1 MKELIE
7 YREKLLHRLQE
18 AAKEFCDACRVDEDP
33 HARIDGNWTVHQI
46 ASHTRDVQKMVYGA
60 RIHQTLKED
69 IPFFQNFD
77 PDEWM
82 TIHYDPKE
90 PLEKIL
96 AEFASDVDSLCG
108 MLTSAP
114 QQVWSRES
122 VHATIGT
129 GLTLQLWVERGL
141 AHIEEHI
148 LGVKPK

>member
-7 YREKLLHRLQE
+7 YREKLLHRLRE
-18 AAKEFCDACRVDEDP
+18 AAKEFYTACKAVKDP
-33 HARIDGNWTVHQI
+33 HAEIDGTWTAHQI

-69 IPFFQNFD
+69 VPFFQNFD

-96 AEFASDVDSLCG
+96 NEFVADIDSLCG

-114 QQVWSRES
+114 QPVWSRES
-122 VHATIGT
+122 AHATIGS